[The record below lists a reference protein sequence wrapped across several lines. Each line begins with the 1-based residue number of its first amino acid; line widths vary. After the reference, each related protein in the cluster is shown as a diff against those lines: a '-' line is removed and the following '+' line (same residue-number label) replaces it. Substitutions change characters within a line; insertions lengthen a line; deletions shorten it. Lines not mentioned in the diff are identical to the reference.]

1 MSHPIPAHHGLVRT
15 AVLALAPALAG
26 LGIAV
31 LATGAA
37 ALPAPG
43 PATTAVT
50 PHLAADDEDTAGA
63 GTVTWALEPANADGP
78 DGRISLRHE
87 VAAGGTLIDAVAL
100 TNYSSA
106 PATFDLYAGSG
117 TVTSGGDFD
126 IVHAEP
132 GGVGD
137 AAWVTVG
144 PLDGGTPI
152 DGGVRV
158 ELPPSSAVVV
168 PLTVRVPGNA
178 TPGDHPVG
186 VVAELVGAEEDV
198 VRLAARV
205 GVRLHL
211 RVTGDVVPRLAP
223 DEVTATWEPSW
234 NPFAPGTLRVE
245 YAVAN
250 DGNVRLGAETIAT
263 AEGPFGA
270 GAVTATGAAVREV
283 LPGQSVPGVVEASV
297 WPLVRTVTEIT
308 VTPGVVG
315 EDDVDA
321 ALQPVTVSVTTWT
334 VPWSQLA
341 GLAVLVGAVLLV
353 RWLRR
358 RAAARTQ
365 ARIDA
370 AVAAATR
377 STHARGEPPAA
388 SAEEGA
394 RPSEVV
400 AARSAAQDP
409 DGGAAGTPVGEEG
422 PPSTS

>member
-1 MSHPIPAHHGLVRT
+1 MSHLRSAPAGPARAAVRALV
-15 AVLALAPALAG
+15 PALAG
-26 LGIAV
+26 LGIAL

-37 ALPAPG
+37 GLPAP
-43 PATTAVT
+43 ATAPSAVS
-50 PHLAADDEDTAGA
+50 PHLAADDEDAAGT

-106 PATFDLYAGSG
+106 PASFDLYAGSG

-126 IVHAEP
+126 IVRAAP
-132 GGVGD
+132 GRGGD

-158 ELPPSSAVVV
+158 EVPPSSAVVV

-186 VVAELVGAEEDV
+186 VVAELVGGADDV
-198 VRLAARV
+198 LRLAARV

-223 DEVTATWEPSW
+223 ADVSASWEPSW

-245 YAVAN
+245 YAVTN
-250 DGNVRLGAETIAT
+250 DGNVRLGAQATAT

-270 GAVTATGAAVREV
+270 GATSVTGAGVREV
-283 LPGQSVPGVVEASV
+283 LPGQSVPAVVEVSV
-297 WPLVRTVTEIT
+297 WPLVRTVTEVT
-308 VTPGVVG
+308 VTPAVVG

-321 ALQPVTVSVTTWT
+321 VLQPATVTVTTWT
-334 VPWSQLA
+334 VPWAQLV
-341 GLAVLVGAVLLV
+341 LLVVLVGTVLLV
-353 RWLRR
+353 RRLRR

-377 STHARGEPPAA
+377 AGGA
-388 SAEEGA
+388 SAEE
-394 RPSEVV
+394 
-400 AARSAAQDP
+400 AAPAPGSAAAGPAAKDS
-409 DGGAAGTPVGEEG
+409 DGGAAGTPAEG
-422 PPSTS
+422 GGTSVDVVTQR